1 MVARPKCSMMAIIQE
16 SVTNS
21 FSFGGGGGGG
31 GLDLLH
37 DASISLLFSFLFA
50 LAVAFGEMLELIDRK
65 STLDESPDFR
75 CVRVSEAKKST

>member
-1 MVARPKCSMMAIIQE
+1 MMAIIQE

-21 FSFGGGGGGG
+21 FSFGGGGGGGGGG

-37 DASISLLFSFLFA
+37 DASISLLFSFLLA